1 MLGQHV
7 MIAGKQIKFT
17 LLTTL
22 CPIVSGKM
30 NILRAFLVNL
40 LVLEL
45 ENNFTRFFEHLIAW
59 YRQLSPISVN

>member
-1 MLGQHV
+1 MLVQHV
-7 MIAGKQIKFT
+7 MSGGKQIKFI

-22 CPIVSGKM
+22 CPIVSCKR

-45 ENNFTRFFEHLIAW
+45 ENNFTRFFEHLT
-59 YRQLSPISVN
+59 LGTDN